1 LRPVGADLH
10 GRLGERWLAVADPL
24 LDMHPV
30 GVDPE
35 ERLLPPTRAAEH
47 QLERRVG
54 DLERVA
60 ARLAALQLFEQRTH
74 VALCELQ
81 PELGS
86 LHPER
91 RGTAEIAR
99 DDAAVVADRL

>member
-1 LRPVGADLH
+1 
-10 GRLGERWLAVADPL
+10 
-24 LDMHPV
+24 PV

-54 DLERVA
+54 DLERLA
-60 ARLAALQLFEQRTH
+60 PRLAVLRLREQRTH
-74 VALCELQ
+74 VALGELE
-81 PELGS
+81 PELGG

-99 DDAAVVADRL
+99 DDAAVVADGLGLDVLVRPREARDPARVEAGL